1 MLSRPIR
8 VISPTG
14 MYHIV
19 VRGLDG
25 LQLFG
30 KSLEYDYFLEQLE
43 QVSEGFR
50 VYAYCLLPNEIQLFV
65 RESEEGMVP
74 EMMRRLLTRYAGW
87 YNRKHHRRG
96 SVTEGRYQC
105 APVEVGDESNL
116 IRSIHQLP
124 EDCFRYKYSSF
135 SSYEKG
141 EQRYPDHW
149 FEGDVIAFH
158 RQSESRD
165 FTIRP
170 SGKLTDRQV
179 KEQVHLFCREQGISS
194 WKNLSKEERDSALRD
209 LRERFSIGQLQTA
222 TGLSRGIIA
231 RCTQQKQV
239 QIRNNPRQM
248 ESFLL

>member
-1 MLSRPIR
+1 
-8 VISPTG
+8 

-30 KSLEYDYFLEQLE
+30 EPKEFDYFLEQLE

-50 VYAYCLLPNEIQLFV
+50 IYAYCLLANEVQLFI
-65 RESEEGMVP
+65 REAEEGTVP

-87 YNRKHHRRG
+87 YNRKHNRRG

-105 APVEVGDESNL
+105 APVKVGDESSL
-116 IRSIHQLP
+116 IRSIHQLSG
-124 EDCFRYKYSSF
+124 DCFGYAYSSF
-135 SSYEKG
+135 SSYERG
-141 EQRYPDHW
+141 EQRTPSAW
-149 FEGDVIAFH
+149 FDGDVIAFH
-158 RQSESRD
+158 RQSEKRD

-179 KEQVHLFCREQGISS
+179 KEQVDLFCKEQGISD
-194 WKNLSKEERDSALRD
+194 WNRLAKEERDAALRD

-231 RCTQQKQV
+231 RCTQQKGEQN
-239 QIRNNPRQM
+239 QTAPRQM